1 MPNDHLP
8 EAVEKEIRPQKIIRL
23 LFGCLKYK
31 QDLDWNQLD
40 EKDIWPACKI

>member
-23 LFGCLKYK
+23 LVGCLKYK
-31 QDLDWNQLD
+31 QDLD
-40 EKDIWPACKI
+40 